1 MPRLTG
7 ARRSSRSDERTSSA
21 PEAVQAG
28 AFPGRGPGKS
38 VTGEGGLWQ
47 APDSDIMWGDEEGDL
62 WLT

>member
-7 ARRSSRSDERTSSA
+7 ARRSNRSVERTSAAS
-21 PEAVQAG
+21 EAVQAC
-28 AFPGRGPGKS
+28 AFPGRGPGES
-38 VTGEGGLWQ
+38 VAGEGGLWQ